1 MQLLEIKNDIA
12 KILYSPLENHLLLAD
27 FLLIED
33 VNQSLIAQV
42 IDIESSAEPNANI
55 AAVKFSLSI
64 NKNANLSTYNGYTP
78 SKDARIIYIEPS
90 EIAQLI
96 QSPKTNIFWGYLAA
110 HPSTSVSLGFSFL
123 REKPYIQCDKIDNAT
138 TIATNIL
145 YGLQKNKKRTII
157 IDFDGRYKKLDV
169 TTRLNI
175 SKEYK
180 LPLNVDAF
188 DFIAENDL
196 EDCAPENKALIQGIL
211 LELQSYVSTLED
223 GFIPFDIF
231 KNVIDAECRKN
242 PIPELI
248 IFKNKLV
255 KYQQKS
261 LFAQNKEQFNFVNRI
276 LSKNNTTIVDASGV
290 DEKWH
295 RFILETIASQ
305 IDKKCYLIVN
315 INDSNAT
322 KRTIKAIYDNENV
335 RPIVISPYNTK
346 HTFQLKT
353 ICKNL
358 ILFAPIEKVD
368 DFEVYSSFLYKLNQ
382 KEFIIWSENTFYMP
396 LILKLRALDK
406 DYLNQA
412 ISQEIKSD
420 VDRIFTAT
428 QPSIEAE
435 ITIPDE
441 IIVKPES
448 EEDTS
453 KKQSMNEK
461 IIRAISSKDKK
472 DDIPVKEVVEPEP
485 DKAADELT
493 EDDLDFLDGIS
504 HLIISDEETH
514 PEHETYTI
522 VEDSKPKN
530 QIDEIEPAIGVET
543 EKTEALNENIEAQQL
558 INVIQANEILEI
570 DDNTISPEPEEILAE
585 QAPQKEAEPDI
596 IETSNI
602 IDIEDLDNLTVEPKE
617 EPQPIYQEIQTVEKE
632 KTVEITE
639 PKIQENKTVTAV
651 EIKKAEPKIEQPE
664 QLKEPVLVPAPKKT
678 LEQKIMEKKKLSVP
692 IYEAKTAEPAAE
704 ATKFKEGNFVYHAK
718 YGRGIIEKIIT
729 YGTKTLCSIEFDN
742 VGRRLLDPNLA
753 DIKPA

>member
-42 IDIESSAEPNANI
+42 IDIESSPEPNTNVAT
-55 AAVKFSLSI
+55 VKFSLSI

-78 SKDARIIYIEPS
+78 SKDARIIYIEPT

-96 QSPKTNIFWGYLAA
+96 QSPKINIFWGYLAA
-110 HPSTSVSLGFSFL
+110 HPSTAISLGFSFL

-169 TTRLNI
+169 ATRLSI

-196 EDCAPENKALIQGIL
+196 EDCAPENKAIIQGIL
-211 LELQSYVSTLED
+211 LELQSYVASLED

-231 KNVIDAECRKN
+231 KNVIDDECRKN
-242 PIPELI
+242 PLPELI

-261 LFAQNKEQFNFVNRI
+261 LFAQTKEQFNFISRL
-276 LSKNNTTIVDASGV
+276 LSKNTTTIIDASDV

-315 INDSNAT
+315 VNDANAS
-322 KRTIKAIYDNENV
+322 KRTIKTIYDNENI
-335 RPIVISPYNTK
+335 RAIVLSPYNTK

-358 ILFAPIEKVD
+358 ILFAPIEKVN
-368 DFEVYSSFLYKLNQ
+368 DFEIYSSFLYKLNQ

-412 ISQEIKSD
+412 LSQEIKSD

-428 QPSIEAE
+428 ADVEPEYE
-435 ITIPDE
+435 TDK
-441 IIVKPES
+441 IIVKPDS
-448 EEDTS
+448 EEDST

-472 DDIPVKEVVEPEP
+472 AESTEQVSQTH
-485 DKAADELT
+485 DELT
-493 EDDLDFLDGIS
+493 EDDLDFLDGIN
-504 HLIISDEETH
+504 HLLVPDEKEIIK
-514 PEHETYTI
+514 PEPYSI
-522 VEDSKPKN
+522 VEEKISPTSEDTEEN
-530 QIDEIEPAIGVET
+530 EFIEIEPVIDDIQEEEIIQTPET
-543 EKTEALNENIEAQQL
+543 IEATEFIEATSKLEDESDLVEEKITDSNL
-558 INVIQANEILEI
+558 ISIEELE
-570 DDNTISPEPEEILAE
+570 E
-585 QAPQKEAEPDI
+585 
-596 IETSNI
+596 
-602 IDIEDLDNLTVEPKE
+602 LTAKVKE
-617 EPQPIYQEIQTVEKE
+617 EPVNEEIEIVEEIKPTEPIQPTVETPSSIEEQKLEPEQELPSPLQTATIQT
-632 KTVEITE
+632 
-639 PKIQENKTVTAV
+639 P
-651 EIKKAEPKIEQPE
+651 PP
-664 QLKEPVLVPAPKKT
+664 PPKT
-678 LEQKIMEKKKLSVP
+678 LEQKIIEKKKLSVP
-692 IYEAKTAEPAAE
+692 IYEAKTAEPINNE
-704 ATKFKEGNFVYHAK
+704 IKFKEGNFVYHAK
-718 YGRGIIEKIIT
+718 YGRGVIEKIIT
-729 YGTKTLCSIEFDN
+729 YGNKTLCSIEFDN
-742 VGRRLLDPNLA
+742 IGRRLLDPNLA
-753 DIKPA
+753 DIRLV